1 MVNSLDNQIASPA
14 QNVRGEDLF
23 TSEAVQT
30 LQKYV
35 AHLREYV
42 LLQEAWEAA
51 RNLEELF
58 SLAPQASEQF
68 PGAYQAMQTLLW
80 QCRAICFPLLEDGE
94 VAELF
99 GTHVGLVIDVH
110 GGELWNMVRALMVK
124 EYDYKKRD
132 ALKERLLTRLLHSQE
147 RITSKG
153 PLLGGKEATPTVENW
168 IMDYVASVGTG
179 QADAF
184 KRSAWLTRSP
194 SIVRLSEQEKIRV
207 RLAMML
213 RDKLPISSTALEG
226 LEEVISENNKGRPVW
241 LREGRLEE
249 MPESQYAEYKTGVTA
264 AVQARTEAYREARE
278 KAARE
283 LLLEKYEKWTNEPVI
298 EEAYR
303 IINAAQP
310 LTSPKEAGGILAR
323 LYTAI
328 NEGEAS
334 RVVTSLW
341 ALARAGK
348 VRAAFTDSERYRMY
362 WERHMPD
369 ELKNEKD
376 EFQKGPA
383 GVKFLLPFLRHVLVN
398 RLKMDSEM
406 AKIAVMTMA
415 QDAVRA
421 GESGYA
427 NMAYGDLETG
437 VFEWADITTTEG

>member
-1 MVNSLDNQIASPA
+1 MVNSMDNQIASPA

-58 SLAPQASEQF
+58 SLAPQASAQF

-80 QCRAICFPLLEDGE
+80 QCRAICFPLLEDDE

-283 LLLEKYEKWTNEPVI
+283 LLLEKYEKWTGIKEFSQSIVLPKCGSDRLR
-298 EEAYR
+298 EADLQTATSVVR
-303 IINAAQP
+303 SAGQACATRLALESINNQ
-310 LTSPKEAGGILAR
+310 AR
-323 LYTAI
+323 LVDAI
-328 NEGEAS
+328 KFVRVDTEGGEA
-334 RVVTSLW
+334 VTI
-341 ALARAGK
+341 
-348 VRAAFTDSERYRMY
+348 T
-362 WERHMPD
+362 
-369 ELKNEKD
+369 
-376 EFQKGPA
+376 
-383 GVKFLLPFLRHVLVN
+383 
-398 RLKMDSEM
+398 
-406 AKIAVMTMA
+406 MTMVT
-415 QDAVRA
+415 Q
-421 GESGYA
+421 GE
-427 NMAYGDLETG
+427 
-437 VFEWADITTTEG
+437 TT